1 MENGVLDLRMGTSQK
16 GQNCQTC
23 GENLTDCIGH
33 FGYIDL
39 ELPVFHVGYFR
50 SIINV
55 LQSICK
61 NCSRILLKSD
71 FASTFRERAKNK
83 NFPYLAKKAL
93 RKKIVDL
100 CKKTNKCHYC
110 GELNGIVKKCGL
122 LKISH
127 EKYRSQKKTSDVVSD
142 KLAEYDEA
150 IEGNRELSAMVGS
163 TGLIQVL
170 NPLEVLELFKRI
182 PDDDIPLLMMN
193 LESGRP
199 EDMILTRVSA
209 PPLCIRP
216 SVISDLKS
224 GTNEDDITMKL
235 TEILFLNNVIIKN
248 RASGASAKHMQDYW
262 DYLQLQCALTINS
275 QLSGIPA
282 DKAPKKFFRG
292 YVQRLKGKQGRFRGN
307 LSGKRVDFSSRTVIS
322 PDPNLRIEQVGVPI
336 HVAKILTYPEKVNPA
351 NLVLMKKLV
360 KNGPDHHPG
369 ANFVETTLPD
379 GSKTKIYLKYGKRND
394 HARSLKMG
402 DIVERHM
409 MDGDVVLFNRQPS
422 LHRISIMCH
431 KAKILEN
438 RTFR

>member
-1 MENGVLDLRMGTSQK
+1 
-16 GQNCQTC
+16 
-23 GENLTDCIGH
+23 
-33 FGYIDL
+33 
-39 ELPVFHVGYFR
+39 
-50 SIINV
+50 
-55 LQSICK
+55 
-61 NCSRILLKSD
+61 
-71 FASTFRERAKNK
+71 
-83 NFPYLAKKAL
+83 
-93 RKKIVDL
+93 
-100 CKKTNKCHYC
+100 
-110 GELNGIVKKCGL
+110 
-122 LKISH
+122 
-127 EKYRSQKKTSDVVSD
+127 
-142 KLAEYDEA
+142 
-150 IEGNRELSAMVGS
+150 MVGS

-182 PDDDIPLLMMN
+182 PDGDIPLLMMN

-351 NLVLMKKLV
+351 NIGLMKKLV
-360 KNGPDHHPG
+360 KNGPDNHPG
-369 ANFVETTLPD
+369 ANFVETIQSD
-379 GSKTKIYLKYGKRND
+379 GSKLKKYLKYGKRGD
-394 HARSLKMG
+394 HAKGLKMG

-438 RTFR
+438 RTFRYVVVDSVKSIIYNLLLHLFPHY